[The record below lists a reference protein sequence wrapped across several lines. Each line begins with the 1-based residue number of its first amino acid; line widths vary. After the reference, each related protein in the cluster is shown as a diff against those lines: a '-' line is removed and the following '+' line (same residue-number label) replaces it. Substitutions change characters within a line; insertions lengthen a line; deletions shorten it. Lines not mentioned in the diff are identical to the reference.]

1 MTCSRCYGL
10 VVEDRFKDWTARWRC
25 MECGHVQNLVN
36 EENHLAGKEK
46 CLVRK
51 SDEPDYQDEDVQL
64 GLESFIGP
72 DGKPR
77 TEIVG
82 RNRSGIE
89 SRNLQDLV
97 TTVRIVQRRVK
108 WRTAAK

>member
-1 MTCSRCYGL
+1 
-10 VVEDRFKDWTARWRC
+10 
-25 MECGHVQNLVN
+25 MECGHAQDLVN
-36 EENHLAGKEK
+36 EENHLARKEK
-46 CLVRK
+46 CMVRK
-51 SDEPDYQDEDVQL
+51 SDEPDHQDEEVHL

-72 DGKPR
+72 DVIGR

-82 RNRSGIE
+82 RNTSGIE
-89 SRNLQDLV
+89 SLNLQDLV